1 MSDAEEMAL
10 RIAKFQ
16 IGCVVKHRLYSF
28 RGVIF
33 DVDPVFSNTEEWWQ
47 AIPEEVRPAKDQPF
61 YHLFAENDE
70 AAYYVAYVS
79 EQNLLIDDS
88 GRPVSHPDVTNFF
101 KEMRDGRYVVA
112 DRNAH

>member
-1 MSDAEEMAL
+1 M
-10 RIAKFQ
+10 
-16 IGCVVKHRLYSF
+16 
-28 RGVIF
+28 
-33 DVDPVFSNTEEWWQ
+33 
-47 AIPEEVRPAKDQPF
+47 
-61 YHLFAENDE
+61 
-70 AAYYVAYVS
+70 S